1 VPLALRGRLLADLT
15 PLRHSPAYRRM
26 WFGTFLSSIGS
37 QLTTVAVGLQVYH
50 LTGSTFSVGV
60 VGLVALVP
68 LIVFGLY
75 GGSIVDAF
83 DRRKVIITS
92 SGGLFAMALC
102 FAVQAWAGL
111 EQVWL
116 LYGLVAVQSGFWAV
130 NSPARMA
137 ILPRLLPKELLP
149 AANALSSLANS
160 VGMTLGPLLA
170 GFWVSW
176 LGFGGTY
183 FSEVVLLGIALTTL
197 VALPSMPPLGDVR
210 RSGLASVIEGL
221 NYLRTKPNVRLTFV
235 VDLIAMIF
243 AMPRV
248 LFPALGA
255 VVIGGGAT
263 TVGILSAGIAC
274 GAVVAGVFSGPIGR
288 IRRQGLAVLTA
299 IVGWGASIAVFGVV
313 VGLSPGPA
321 AAGGARWLLW
331 PAFALLVLA
340 GMADSVSAVFRSTIL
355 QTATPDHMRGRLQ
368 GVFVVVVAGGPRL
381 GDLVVGSAA
390 DLSSESW
397 AAIAGGLVCIA
408 LVTLLGFTQPR
419 FLRYDARHPEA

>member
-1 VPLALRGRLLADLT
+1 
-15 PLRHSPAYRRM
+15 M

-50 LTGSTFSVGV
+50 LTRSTFSVGV

-102 FAVQAWAGL
+102 FAIQAWAQA

-116 LYGLVAVQSGFWAV
+116 LYALVAVQSGFWAV

-274 GAVVAGVFSGPIGR
+274 GAVLAGVFSGPIGR

-299 IVGWGASIAVFGVV
+299 IVAWGSSITVFGVI
-313 VGLSPGPA
+313 VGLSSGPTA
-321 AAGGARWLLW
+321 DGGARWLLW
-331 PAFALLVLA
+331 PAFGLLVLA

-397 AAIAGGLVCIA
+397 AAIAGGLACMG
-408 LVTLLGFTQPR
+408 LVLLLGFTQPR
-419 FLRYDARHPEA
+419 FIRYDARHPEA